1 MASIVEQYLLEDHA
15 RLDALLRA
23 AMAADSFDHGAFE
36 EFRAGLLR
44 HIGIEEK
51 ILLPHARAKLGEPL
65 PVAAQLRVEHGAITS
80 LLVPT
85 PDHALAR
92 EILSLLEQHNE
103 REEGPQGLYAQCAA
117 LGADELM
124 DRIRA
129 TRPPPL
135 MKHFDGQGVHRTA
148 AAALEASGRAAAKR
162 KAGRQ

>member
-1 MASIVEQYLLEDHA
+1 MMSVVEHYLTEDHA

-23 AMAADSFDHGAFE
+23 SIADEQAFDHAAFE

-51 ILLPHARAKLGEPL
+51 LLLPHARRQNGEPL
-65 PVAAQLRVEHGAITS
+65 AVAAALRLEHAALAS

-92 EILSLLEQHNE
+92 EIRSLLQQHNLK
-103 REEGPQGLYAQCAA
+103 EEGDQGLYAQCAA
-117 LGADELM
+117 LGNDDLLEHM
-124 DRIRA
+124 KA

-135 MKHFDGQGVHRTA
+135 AKHFDGNGTYRSAADALA
-148 AAALEASGRAAAKR
+148 AAERALQ
-162 KAGRQ
+162 RQRR